1 MESNRSLDA
10 CARLRSLSRA
20 WLAACA
26 VSLACALMAA
36 PAAAANSSHG
46 ADPVLATVDGH
57 PITQSEVDAHVID
70 EISPNQR
77 YELRK
82 RALDSMVDQYLIDR
96 AAKKAHMTPAA
107 YLDHELHPKGSTVTE
122 ADARKYYN
130 AHKAALDAQ
139 TGHKPYEQIQ
149 APLISALQRHY
160 DSQRRDALMD
170 KLRADNHVKV
180 MLEAPREQVAS
191 AGHPWTGGKDAPV
204 TVVEFSDFQC
214 PFCRAAEP
222 TLKQIRAK
230 YGDRIKF
237 VYMDFPLG
245 MHPHALDAA
254 VAGRCAAQQDKFWQ
268 FHDAM
273 FADQG
278 KLDPASLKQTAAKLG
293 LDAKKFDACFDEK
306 KVVAGIRADQAEG
319 ERLGVTGTPTF
330 FINGRQMVGVESQ
343 ASMAAVIDE
352 ELARAEGA
360 EKTAST
366 AATAH
371 PAKTAEQ

>member
-1 MESNRSLDA
+1 MA
-10 CARLRSLSRA
+10 
-20 WLAACA
+20 
-26 VSLACALMAA
+26 AA
-36 PAAAANSSHG
+36 PAAAANASRG
-46 ADPVLATVDGH
+46 ADPVLATIDGH
-57 PITQSEVDAHVID
+57 RITQSEVDARVID
-70 EISPNQR
+70 EISSNQR

-82 RALDSMVDQYLIDR
+82 RALDSMIDKYLIDH
-96 AAKKAHMTPAA
+96 AAKKAHMTSAA
-107 YLDHELHPKGSTVTE
+107 YLDAQIHPKGSTVTA
-122 ADARKYYN
+122 ADARKYYD
-130 AHKAALDAQ
+130 AHKAGLDAQ

-160 DSQRRDALMD
+160 DQQRRDALMD
-170 KLRADNHVKV
+170 KLRADNHVK
-180 MLEAPREQVAS
+180 MALEAPREQVAS
-191 AGHPWTGGKDAPV
+191 AGHPWSGGKDAPV
-204 TVVEFSDFQC
+204 TIVEFSDFQC

-222 TLKQIRAK
+222 TLTAIRTK

-245 MHPHALDAA
+245 MHAHALDAA
-254 VAGRCAAQQDKFWQ
+254 VAGRCAAEQNKFWQ

-278 KLDPASLKQTAAKLG
+278 KLDPASLQQTAAKLG
-293 LDAKKFDACFDEK
+293 LDAKKFDSCFK
-306 KVVAGIRADQAEG
+306 QRKVVAGVRADQAEG

-343 ASMAAVIDE
+343 ASMAAMIDE
-352 ELARAEGA
+352 ELARAGGG

-366 AATAH
+366 APSAH